1 MMIKIG
7 VELDIPEAMLWA
19 YLREVNAEKGQYP
32 FEYTLEHELRT
43 TIRERGF
50 ELMEEQRRK
59 DAEQAAGEK
68 ANDGKQT
75 LLLDEATK

>member
-19 YLREVNAEKGQYP
+19 YLREVNAEKSQYP
-32 FEYTLEHELRT
+32 FEYTLEHELRAA
-43 TIRERGF
+43 IRERGF

-59 DAEQAAGEK
+59 DAEQAAGER
-68 ANDGKQT
+68 ANDGK
-75 LLLDEATK
+75 